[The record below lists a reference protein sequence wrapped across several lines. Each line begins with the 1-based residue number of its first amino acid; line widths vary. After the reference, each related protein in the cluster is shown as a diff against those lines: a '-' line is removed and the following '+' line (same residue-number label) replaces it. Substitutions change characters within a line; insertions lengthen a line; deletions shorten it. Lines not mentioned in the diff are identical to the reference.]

1 MNIIEKIQSALNTF
15 LIKTF
20 NISEQDIKSIETA
33 LNTDEKRQ
41 QFGDASSNAALV
53 LSKKLGKNPREIAQ
67 EIVSTFSHPDIEK
80 IEIAGPGFLN
90 IYLSTEAYIKLLQ
103 EIDEKQE
110 TFFKADLDKKLKFNV
125 EFVSANPTGPLH
137 FGHGRGGI
145 IGDVLGNVLSFI
157 GYSVEKEFYIND
169 AGSQIQKLGE
179 SFKIR
184 CLQELGETLSLP
196 EDGYQGTY
204 LVDLAKEC
212 IKEHGK
218 QLTKKQ
224 VSPEQVSPEQVSPEQ
239 VSPEQVSPEQVSPE
253 QVSPEQVSPKPDT
266 FFAEYAKK
274 HLLKKLQQTL
284 SDYGITF
291 DTWFSEKTL
300 HENNKIEEAIKK
312 LQNTGYIYEK
322 DDALWFKSTT
332 FGDDKDRVVR
342 KKDGS
347 WTYIAADIA
356 YMLDKVKRGTDNL
369 ILVLGQDHHGYVD
382 RLYGLHKALGLEKSN
397 IKVILYQLVSLKEGG
412 KDIRMSK
419 RAGRMVTLQNIID
432 TVGKDVARF
441 FYLNRKADAQL
452 DFNLDLALKK
462 TDENP
467 VYYIQYAYVRVKS
480 ILKKAN
486 EHPELEDVTKNDAEG
501 LTEHERLLLKKIVA
515 LKGLL
520 LTISKGYQT
529 HLLTYY
535 ALELAQLFHSYY
547 SKNKVLDL
555 KNVKTSR
562 ARLLVLQQ
570 LAMTLGLVL
579 DLLGISKPEKM

>member
-41 QFGDASSNAALV
+41 KFGDASSNAALV

-218 QLTKKQ
+218 QLTEK
-224 VSPEQVSPEQVSPEQ
+224 S
-239 VSPEQVSPEQVSPE
+239 
-253 QVSPEQVSPKPDT
+253 DT

-397 IKVILYQLVSLKEGG
+397 IKVILYQLVSLKEDG

-419 RAGRMVTLQNIID
+419 RAGRMVTLQDIID

-486 EHPELEDVTKNDAEG
+486 EHPELEDITKKDAEG